1 MRKWMRFGAAVVLA
15 LAVAAACL
23 VWVRLAQTPLP
34 RTDLTPASHPEL
46 WRFSLGDGTPLTP
59 EPDGGLDVPAGET
72 VYCVTTLPELGVLA
86 PLEIGTGMVDA
97 ALLLDGTLVADPSG
111 RFTVGEGFSRPAPER
126 SASAGRFDLNQA
138 SGRELTLAV
147 QFLGESANL
156 NTIPSVVVCA
166 EPLYYDSYSYT
177 EAASAALPAGVFL
190 TVGLLLIALT
200 LFQLWWG
207 RRDWDMVFL
216 AMASLAFAL
225 GESFRYSHYVL
236 AVLKLAG
243 LLAFVN
249 VLPAL
254 ALMWLLWQHTTGLR
268 KRWGFLLPLTVTA
281 VFLLTLVSVIPL
293 TWWAAI
299 RGKFFPLA
307 LAGVL
312 ALGGWEAVR
321 SRSWFRRF
329 FLLTGGLL
337 AAGVLWCVGYYLFAG
352 ELWTPLA
359 TALSGLAWGSFFL
372 LADLLCWPFLLAA
385 LLSAVIEWLHA
396 EVYRRTEERLLVQRG
411 ELAQSSYASM
421 LRQHE
426 QVMLLRHD
434 MMKHFH
440 LLRQT
445 TTDEKTAAYLDE
457 LIGENEKIRPVVQ
470 SGNEMLDVILNGK
483 LSAAAD
489 AGITVELVRTQ
500 APATLPLTD
509 AELCSLMM
517 NLLDNAVEAA
527 SAPGVKR
534 RYIKLDMHVQNNY
547 FVFTCENGA
556 TLDWVKKETAPE
568 RGLGLKVVRQ
578 IAERYGNL
586 FDTEFG
592 DGYYRVTVPLS
603 LRQPRK

>member
-1 MRKWMRFGAAVVLA
+1 MKRWMRFGAVALA

-34 RTDLTPASHPEL
+34 RTDLTPASHPEA
-46 WRFSLGDGTPLTP
+46 WRFSLGDGTPLAP
-59 EPDGGLDVPAGET
+59 GPDGGLDVPAGET
-72 VYCVTTLPELGVLA
+72 VYCVTVLPELGFLA
-86 PLEIGTGMVDA
+86 PLEIGAGLVDA

-111 RFTVGEGFSRPAPER
+111 RFTAGEGFSRPAPEQ

-147 QFLGESANL
+147 QFLGESADL
-156 NTIPSVVVCA
+156 SAIPSVKVYA

-200 LFQLWWG
+200 LFQFWWG
-207 RRDWDMVFL
+207 RRDWDMAFL

-249 VLPAL
+249 VLPML

-281 VFLLTLVSVIPL
+281 VFLLTLAGVIPL

-299 RGKFFPLA
+299 QGKFLPLA

-321 SRSWFRRF
+321 PRSWFRRF

-337 AAGVLWCVGYYLFAG
+337 AAGVLWCGGYYLFTG

-372 LADLLCWPFLLAA
+372 RRTCCAGRFCWRRCCPPSSNGSMRRSPAGRRSVCWPSALSWPKAA
-385 LLSAVIEWLHA
+385 T
-396 EVYRRTEERLLVQRG
+396 RPCG
-411 ELAQSSYASM
+411 GSM
-421 LRQHE
+421 NR
-426 QVMLLRHD
+426 
-434 MMKHFH
+434 
-440 LLRQT
+440 
-445 TTDEKTAAYLDE
+445 
-457 LIGENEKIRPVVQ
+457 
-470 SGNEMLDVILNGK
+470 
-483 LSAAAD
+483 
-489 AGITVELVRTQ
+489 
-500 APATLPLTD
+500 
-509 AELCSLMM
+509 
-517 NLLDNAVEAA
+517 
-527 SAPGVKR
+527 
-534 RYIKLDMHVQNNY
+534 
-547 FVFTCENGA
+547 
-556 TLDWVKKETAPE
+556 
-568 RGLGLKVVRQ
+568 
-578 IAERYGNL
+578 
-586 FDTEFG
+586 
-592 DGYYRVTVPLS
+592 
-603 LRQPRK
+603 